1 MPKLSVAMVAMNE
14 AANIGRTLESVK
26 WADEIVLVDSG
37 STDETLDIA
46 KSYGATIF
54 IEPWKGYGGQV
65 NSALDKCTH
74 PWVLNL
80 DADEVV
86 TPVLASTIQALLK
99 SEPDRAAYWV
109 PRLNN
114 IFGRWMRHGG
124 QYPDYKLRLF
134 RQGAARLREDTEP
147 HATPKTELPTGKLNG
162 DLLHY
167 QYPTLR
173 SYIDH
178 MQSYS
183 SSSVPLVLRRGKS
196 SGSLVQFVTNTLL
209 NPVFTFVYN
218 YIIRGGFLD
227 GREGLTFHLNH
238 SIYINWKFA
247 KAWEAEGQKTKT
259 P

>member
-1 MPKLSVAMVAMNE
+1 MVAMNE

-26 WADEIVLVDSG
+26 WADEIVVIDSG

-46 KSYGATIF
+46 RRYGATIF

-65 NSALDKCTH
+65 NSALDKCSH
-74 PWVLNL
+74 PWILNV

-86 TPVLASTIQALLK
+86 TPELASEIQALLRN
-99 SEPDRAAYWV
+99 EPELPAYWV

-134 RQGAARLREDTEP
+134 KQGAARLREDTEP
-147 HATPKTELPTGKLNG
+147 HATPKTIQPTGKLKH
-162 DLLHY
+162 DLQHY

-183 SSSVPLVLRRGKS
+183 SSSVPLVLRRGKTS
-196 SGSLVQFVTNTLL
+196 QSLNQFLLNTFL

-218 YIIRGGFLD
+218 YVLRGGFLD
-227 GREGLTFHLNH
+227 GREGLVFHLNH
-238 SIYINWKFA
+238 SIYTNWKFV
-247 KAWEAEGQKTKT
+247 KAWESAGRNSDQ